1 VELKMIFGKELI
13 IRLMNHNDFNIMV
26 KWLNDQKV
34 LEFYEDQPLSIE
46 EVIKKY
52 GPRIE
57 GKHYVIP
64 CIVEYK
70 NEPIGYIQ
78 FYEIPET
85 ELKKYGYKVSKN
97 IWGIDQFI
105 GETHFWGKGLG
116 TSMIQMMLD
125 YLNDNKGASKVVL
138 EVKKNNIRAISSY
151 KKCGFIAV
159 KDLKNDLSL
168 MEWQKKSI

>member
-1 VELKMIFGKELI
+1 MILGNELH
-13 IRLMNHNDFNIMV
+13 IRLMKHNDLNLMV

-34 LEFYEDQPLSIE
+34 LEFYEEQPSSIDV
-46 EVIKKY
+46 VIKKY

-78 FYEIPET
+78 YYKILET
-85 ELKKYGYKVSKN
+85 ELKKYGYKESKN
-97 IWGIDQFI
+97 IYGIDQFI
-105 GETHFWGKGLG
+105 GETHLWGVGIG

-125 YLNDNKGASKVVL
+125 YLSGNKGASRVVL
-138 EVKKNNIRAISSY
+138 EVKKNNNRAISSY
-151 KKCGFIAV
+151 KKCGFRVV
-159 KDLKNDLSL
+159 KDLNNDLSI
-168 MEWQKKSI
+168 MEWQKKSN